1 MRKII
6 LFFICSTSI
15 FLNTSF
21 SEEGKNNKINNL
33 ENEKMI
39 PEATE
44 TNDDKYESEV
54 EKESKSKKDS
64 FYINTQRSQDL
75 NKEIAKNFY
84 PHPKEVGD
92 GVLCITGNS
101 NEKVEF
107 VVYRDGS
114 GSRIYKDSSGR
125 VEVAIPGKY
134 YGGEYDQYK
143 CEEDFVLDAEP
154 FYFATTSDNKLIFR
168 HPSLKSYSIWSLGSK
183 VQKPHSGDLIR
194 WLYNESDSEH
204 HLEQLKQLA
213 KLQWEYIFNIGANLY
228 HPDDTKLSHLITMYE
243 SYNQDLNR
251 MYLPKIENF
260 PKQTIAAFHDIQS
273 NQRKLNY
280 KVFKLAVVYL
290 DYMGKVKG
298 VGDRDWRDFYQF
310 LASHKLKELD
320 LINSDTDS
328 GTKYYDFNN
337 DGFVDIDEFVS
348 LQIPYLRNR
357 IYYGGTNEPLY
368 IKFPK
373 WDYKENKINTE
384 ITSSICKQKFKYGS
398 KIKDF
403 KIKTSSNKSYQI
415 CLKEVTSAV
424 DAGERCAANRR
435 CRGEAMFSVKAY
447 RQEIFDRCNPV
458 IKEVNNEF
466 KGLVGV
472 CSDYLSPR

>member
-39 PEATE
+39 PEARE

-84 PHPKEVGD
+84 PHPKKVGN
-92 GVLCITGNS
+92 GVVCITDNS
-101 NEKVEF
+101 NEKKEY
-107 VVYRDGS
+107 VVHRDGS
-114 GSRIYKDSSGR
+114 GSLINKDSSGR
-125 VEVAIPGKY
+125 VEVGIPGKLNRY
-134 YGGEYDQYK
+134 KFYK
-143 CEEDFVLDAEP
+143 CEKIFVLDAQP
-154 FYFATTSDNKLIFR
+154 FYFATTSHDNLIFR
-168 HPSLKSYSIWSLGSK
+168 HPSLKIYSFWSLGSK
-183 VQKPHSGDLIR
+183 VQKPHSVDLVR
-194 WLYNESDSEH
+194 FLYDESDNEH

-228 HPDDTKLSHLITMYE
+228 HPDDTKLSRFITVYE
-243 SYNQDLNR
+243 SYNQDPNR

-280 KVFKLAVVYL
+280 KVFKLAVAYL
-290 DYMGKVKG
+290 DYTGKVKG
-298 VGDRDWRDFYQF
+298 VGDRYWRDLYQF

-320 LINSDTDS
+320 LVNSDTDS
-328 GTKYYDFNN
+328 GTKYYDFDN
-337 DGFVDIDEFVS
+337 DGFVDIDEFVHM
-348 LQIPYLRNR
+348 QIPYLRNR
-357 IYYGGTNEPLY
+357 IYYGGTNVPLY

-373 WDYKENKINTE
+373 WDYKENKINAE

-398 KIKDF
+398 RIKDF
-403 KIKTSSNKSYQI
+403 KIKTSSNKTYQI
-415 CLKEVTSAV
+415 CLKDLELAA
-424 DAGERCAANRR
+424 DAGQRCAANRR
-435 CRGEAMFSVKAY
+435 CRGEAMFSVDAY